1 MSDALL
7 KTVDPS
13 MLGLGEPVMVLTQL
27 GAEIARGVVEVRYS
41 TGAVGVRENL
51 SDGSQ
56 RTRIY
61 RSAYCMFAPLGSDG
75 NPNPSEDPL
84 QSIAPGQAAPV
95 LFDPDPIVDG
105 MDEEKKAA
113 GAVKQPPTGKKTG
126 PKPKKSSEPIHVPN
140 APAALQKKLI
150 DTRQMSDDEV
160 DRVLAA
166 IGTAAQQSMRSVGV
180 KDRDI
185 YRKVVAI
192 QDACLKVLAPS
203 SIEESPK
210 PKKLNGK

>member
-61 RSAYCMFAPLGSDG
+61 RSDYCMFAPLGSDG

-95 LFDPDPIVDG
+95 LLDPDPIIDG